1 MSNRDAVEKFYLAT
15 RSGDAAAILDALRPG
30 FTARI
35 APGMPAV
42 TDVAPESA
50 EAALAGVWQP
60 VFRDFEI
67 APFAETWY
75 DAQDGAVIVTGHY
88 RGTARSTGKPVSA
101 EFAHV
106 WRVSDG
112 KLSALHQYTDTW
124 CWRDA
129 LVK

>member
-1 MSNRDAVEKFYLAT
+1 MSNRDVVEKFYLAT
-15 RSGDAAAILDALRPG
+15 QAGDGAAIVELLHPRFA
-30 FTARI
+30 ARV
-35 APGMPAV
+35 APGMPSV
-42 TDVAPESA
+42 TETAPDSPA
-50 EAALAGVWQP
+50 AALAAVWGP

-67 APFAETWY
+67 APYAEDWF

-88 RGTARSTGKPVSA
+88 RGTARSTGKAVQA

-106 WRVSDG
+106 WRVFDG

-129 LVK
+129 LAG